1 MKRLLFIFLFALA
14 LLGRQTYADT
24 LITGTFGSSR
34 TPTVTI
40 GYAFSF
46 SQDVLI
52 TDVGIYDSTGSGLTP
67 TNMLGIWTDSGSLLA
82 SKSFDPTVSPVL
94 DGHFRWLSLESPLH
108 LYSNARYRVG
118 TFGSEPGLLGSV
130 APSSLP
136 TNVTFIAEVG
146 SGSGSF
152 TFPQSTTLRT
162 SGTAY
167 IGPNLRYIPIPTL
180 QFIQNPGSDFTM
192 SWPTNAA
199 TRN

>member
-130 APSSLP
+130 APLLAPDKRHIHCRGREREWLIYLSP
-136 TNVTFIAEVG
+136 IYHPAYFWHGIY
-146 SGSGSF
+146 
-152 TFPQSTTLRT
+152 RT
-162 SGTAY
+162 
-167 IGPNLRYIPIPTL
+167 
-180 QFIQNPGSDFTM
+180 
-192 SWPTNAA
+192 
-199 TRN
+199 